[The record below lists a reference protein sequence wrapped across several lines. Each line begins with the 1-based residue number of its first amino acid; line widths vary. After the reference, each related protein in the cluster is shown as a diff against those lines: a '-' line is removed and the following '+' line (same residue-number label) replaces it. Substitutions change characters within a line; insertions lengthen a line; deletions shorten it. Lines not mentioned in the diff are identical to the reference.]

1 MELQIIKF
9 YIPPIS
15 FQQKIYLGRKS
26 VEIRI
31 IPQNV
36 KLRKHQRELKI
47 SESSIWHSF
56 YLNKWISLN

>member
-15 FQQKIYLGRKS
+15 FQQKIYLGRKC

-31 IPQNV
+31 ITQIV
-36 KLRKHQRELKI
+36 KLSKHQRELKI

-56 YLNKWISLN
+56 YFK